1 MARWKLGSSHYLN
14 TVQSEQ
20 WEYIE
25 EGRIKGPLRKRFN
38 VPRFLNILDPKCY
51 TRVWGPTNDL
61 EGEIIVCL
69 PGRGDPSDIEFL
81 GDPTPEMFPIDDEAK
96 AISAK
101 LEPHWKY
108 KPDSEIL
115 FSQSLV
121 ESMQDQ
127 AAAKQA
133 APQQVEVA
141 GLADLV
147 AAIGGLVAAQAHS
160 ASTSR
165 RG

>member
-20 WEYIE
+20 WEYVE
-25 EGRIKGPLRKRFN
+25 EGRRKGPLRKRFN
-38 VPRFLNILDPKCY
+38 VPRLLDINDPKCF
-51 TRVWGPTNDL
+51 TSVWGPTNDL
-61 EGEIIVCL
+61 EGEIIVCF
-69 PGRGDPSDIEFL
+69 PGRGNDTDIEFI
-81 GDPTPEMFPIDDEAK
+81 GDPTPEMFPLDDEAR

-101 LEPHWKY
+101 FENHWKY
-108 KPDSEIL
+108 KPDSEVP

-121 ESMQDQ
+121 EGMQ
-127 AAAKQA
+127 AEMASKQA

-147 AAIGGLVAAQAHS
+147 AAISAMVHS
-160 ASTSR
+160 QQPSR
-165 RG
+165 RA